1 MGLREEIVASWRER
15 PDVTMAGFGLVSGMV
30 SAGWATS
37 GVSSLDSLQPV
48 AALFALPPEL
58 LPIGLYFGAA
68 VAAGIWLRTGN
79 WWCVPVLLI
88 ATTYAWSAAIQVAI
102 RTQRHTGDDP
112 HLVAASLAAGAVG
125 AGLTHLACAL
135 FAREVRSPLRI
146 AVTCV
151 VGAVAGMLF
160 YLGERRIVTELW
172 LYVVWQPAVAFSI
185 GMGLA
190 AARGKDA

>member
-1 MGLREEIVASWRER
+1 MAGWRER
-15 PDVTMAGFGLVSGMV
+15 PDVTMAGFGLLSGIV

-37 GVSSLDSLQPV
+37 TLFNLDWLQPV

-58 LPIGLYFGAA
+58 LPVGLYFGAA
-68 VAAGIWLRTGN
+68 VAAGIWMRTGN
-79 WWCVPVLLI
+79 WWCIPVLLI
-88 ATTYAWSAAIQVAI
+88 ATIYAWSAAIQVAI

-112 HLVAASLAAGAVG
+112 HLLAASLAAGAVG

-135 FAREVRSPLRI
+135 FARELRGPLRI
-146 AVTCV
+146 LVTCL

-160 YLGERRIVTELW
+160 YLGERKLLSEWW
-172 LYVVWQPAVAFSI
+172 LYVIWQPAVAFSI

-190 AARGKDA
+190 SRAKTE